1 VRDATDGQRRAYV
14 GSHGEPRRDDRP
26 GEEVGT
32 QESIYQAIGS
42 TRPGGHV
49 GFVGVL
55 HDVTVT
61 GDDIFMSHAPTGHRG
76 PEPAVRSEGI

>member
-1 VRDATDGQRRAYV
+1 M
-14 GSHGEPRRDDRP
+14 
-26 GEEVGT
+26 
-32 QESIYQAIGS
+32 YQAIGS

-49 GFVGVL
+49 GIVGVL

-76 PEPAVRSEGI
+76 PEPAGRSEGI